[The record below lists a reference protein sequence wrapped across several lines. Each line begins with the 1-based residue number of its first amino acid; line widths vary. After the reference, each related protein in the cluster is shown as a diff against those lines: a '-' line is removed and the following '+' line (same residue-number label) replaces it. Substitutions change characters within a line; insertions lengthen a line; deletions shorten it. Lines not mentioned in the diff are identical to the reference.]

1 MTEEQKLAIDSY
13 ILSHYNKLLGIA
25 FSILHDRYKA
35 EEAVQQVFLIA
46 SGKPDALI
54 NSPNPVGWLINTL
67 KYVIANMRRSNFAD
81 ERLLAKATALYENA
95 AQEIDID
102 DLLTIETLWSDIIKT
117 PEFQFLK
124 LFIYDGLSDSEVA
137 EMYGITYLAC
147 RLRKS
152 RYRKRLRELILEKYD
167 IG

>member
-1 MTEEQKLAIDSY
+1 MTEEQKLAINSY
-13 ILSHYNKLLGIA
+13 ILSHYSKLLGIA
-25 FSILHDRYKA
+25 FGALHNPYKA

-46 SGKPDALI
+46 SSKPDALLS
-54 NSPNPVGWLINTL
+54 SPNPVGWLVNTL
-67 KYVIANMRRSNFAD
+67 KNVIANMRRSDFAD
-81 ERLLAKATALYENA
+81 ERLLAKAAALHENT

-102 DLLTIETLWSDIIKT
+102 DLLTIETLWPDIIKT

>member
-1 MTEEQKLAIDSY
+1 MTEEQKQVLDSY
-13 ILSHYNKLLGIA
+13 FLSHYDKLLGIA
-25 FSILHDRYKA
+25 LGSLGNRYKA

-46 SGKPDALI
+46 SKKPDALI

-81 ERLLAKATALYENA
+81 ERLLAKATALHENA

-137 EMYGITYLAC
+137 EIYGITYLAC

-152 RYRKRLRELILEKYD
+152 RYRKRLRELILEK
-167 IG
+167 

>member
-1 MTEEQKLAIDSY
+1 MTEEQKLAINSY
-13 ILSHYNKLLGIA
+13 ILSHYSKLLGIA
-25 FSILHDRYKA
+25 FGALHNQYKA

-46 SGKPDALI
+46 SKKPDALI
-54 NSPNPVGWLINTL
+54 NSPNPVGWLVNTL
-67 KYVIANMRRSNFAD
+67 KNVIANMRRSDFAD
-81 ERLLAKATALYENA
+81 ERLLARAAALHENT

-102 DLLTIETLWSDIIKT
+102 DLLTIETLWPDIIKT

>member
-1 MTEEQKLAIDSY
+1 MTEEQKLAINSY
-13 ILSHYNKLLGIA
+13 ILSHYSKLLGITFGA
-25 FSILHDRYKA
+25 LHNQYKA

-46 SGKPDALI
+46 SKKPDALI
-54 NSPNPVGWLINTL
+54 NSPNPVGWLVNTL
-67 KYVIANMRRSNFAD
+67 KNVIANMRRSDFAD
-81 ERLLAKATALYENA
+81 ERLLARAAALHENT

-102 DLLTIETLWSDIIKT
+102 DLLTIETLWPDIIKT

>member
-1 MTEEQKLAIDSY
+1 MTEEQKLAINSY
-13 ILSHYNKLLGIA
+13 ILSHYSKLLGIA
-25 FSILHDRYKA
+25 FGALHNPYKA
-35 EEAVQQVFLIA
+35 EEAVQKVFLIA
-46 SGKPDALI
+46 SSKPDALLS
-54 NSPNPVGWLINTL
+54 SPNPVGWLVNTL
-67 KYVIANMRRSNFAD
+67 KNVIANMRRSDFAD
-81 ERLLAKATALYENA
+81 ERLLAKAAALHENT

-102 DLLTIETLWSDIIKT
+102 DLLTIETLWPDIIKT

-152 RYRKRLRELILEKYD
+152 RYRKRLRELILEKP
-167 IG
+167 